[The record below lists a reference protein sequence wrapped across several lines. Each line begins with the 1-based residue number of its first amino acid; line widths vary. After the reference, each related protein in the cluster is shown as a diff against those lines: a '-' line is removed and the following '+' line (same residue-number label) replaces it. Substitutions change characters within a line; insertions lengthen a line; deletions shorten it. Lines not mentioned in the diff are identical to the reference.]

1 MITVMMMIYEDDNVL
16 TLRLLTFVLIV
27 AKTGHLQS
35 LQRSGDYGDGDNDD
49 DADVVVVVL
58 TFGKE
63 LLVS

>member
-16 TLRLLTFVLIV
+16 TLRLLAFVTIV
-27 AKTGHLQS
+27 AKTGHHLQS
-35 LQRSGDYGDGDNDD
+35 LQRSGDDGDNDD

>member
-1 MITVMMMIYEDDNVL
+1 M
-16 TLRLLTFVLIV
+16 RHLTFVLIV
-27 AKTGHLQS
+27 AKTRHLQS
-35 LQRSGDYGDGDNDD
+35 FQRSGDDGDNDD